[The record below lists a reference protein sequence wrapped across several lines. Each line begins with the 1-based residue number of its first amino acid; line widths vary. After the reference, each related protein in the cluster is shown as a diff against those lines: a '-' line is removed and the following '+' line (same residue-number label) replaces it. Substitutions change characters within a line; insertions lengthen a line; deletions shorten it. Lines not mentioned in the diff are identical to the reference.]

1 MERSSAR
8 AVNDKGSRLGPLGV
22 RDCPERAKGADDVD
36 YDWVVGPVQQRQR
49 GSGDTDDADNVD
61 GKHREPGPGSD
72 PDGADG
78 AVLDAGW
85 LIRTSMRP
93 SRSSIDV
100 TAGLHGSVVGDID
113 LNESAA
119 ELEGVRPR

>member
-1 MERSSAR
+1 
-8 AVNDKGSRLGPLGV
+8 
-22 RDCPERAKGADDVD
+22 
-36 YDWVVGPVQQRQR
+36 
-49 GSGDTDDADNVD
+49 
-61 GKHREPGPGSD
+61 
-72 PDGADG
+72 
-78 AVLDAGW
+78 
-85 LIRTSMRP
+85 MRP